1 MKRLSRFCRIPQGID
16 WRVLVPGAVFSAI
29 QGILLSTVPYEDS
42 RFPAL
47 VIVRSI
53 LALIFITVLAH
64 TFERKS

>member
-29 QGILLSTVPYEDS
+29 QGILLSAVPYEDS
-42 RFPAL
+42 RFIPL

-53 LALIFITVLAH
+53 LALIFVTVLAYAL
-64 TFERKS
+64 ERR

>member
-29 QGILLSTVPYEDS
+29 QGILLSAVPYEDS
-42 RFPAL
+42 RFIPL

-53 LALIFITVLAH
+53 LALIFVTVLAYAL
-64 TFERKS
+64 EKR

>member
-16 WRVLVPGAVFSAI
+16 WRVLVPGAIFSAI
-29 QGILLSTVPYEDS
+29 QGVLLSAVPYTDS

-53 LALIFITVLAH
+53 LALIFVTVLAYAL
-64 TFERKS
+64 ERR

>member
-16 WRVLVPGAVFSAI
+16 WRVLVPGTVFSAI

-42 RFPAL
+42 RFIPL

-53 LALIFITVLAH
+53 LALIFVTVLAYAL
-64 TFERKS
+64 ERR

>member
-16 WRVLVPGAVFSAI
+16 WRVLVSGAIFSAI

-42 RFPAL
+42 RFIPL

-53 LALIFITVLAH
+53 LALIFVTVLAYAL
-64 TFERKS
+64 ERR